1 MKKVL
6 IFAAFAALFA
16 LTACQEKEP
25 LDLEQ
30 GSGNEMREYPV
41 FTASID
47 FGDTKAWTQDG
58 AAITWSYNE
67 EIKIKDKNKKTATYI
82 AEKSGNS
89 GKFATLKVKEGTPPP
104 DGFGEPPFTA
114 TINSKPSYIQDYN
127 YFAENDKLYLKAE
140 SSTVVGDG
148 PADYSLVFQAQNA
161 LLAIKFKFDE
171 RFEAISVKG
180 SDANGKV
187 MTYTLL
193 VDDKEA
199 FDSQGWKMED
209 EHTYL
214 VAVEAG
220 KYDEIKIMKSATN
233 VCVVKA
239 NPPIEVVAND
249 YVPITLA
256 DDKIQ
261 FNEVDVLPGFF
272 TVDQGQDSIEGT
284 DDDIVVSFSKGN
296 LKYLVQ
302 SQEWKLYDEQ
312 YEFCNTNVYSG
323 NHSDI
328 ISLFS
333 WGYDPNKSIV
343 PDNSLQSEINV
354 TLSDG
359 QHVLSQSQDW
369 GDAISDENT
378 TWRTL
383 TSREWQYLICKSYP
397 PNAYFGLQRKSSS
410 PARGGIDIDRS
421 GNPEQSGMGLKFDLV
436 TVCGVAGCLAIVPDN
451 WDVKKRP
458 IQSEYSS
465 TSSPM
470 TWEQAQCAG
479 LVCLP
484 PAGYRDG
491 KQITLTDG
499 QSELLG
505 YYWSSSN
512 FFECVYPHMDY
523 YGTTQGVSIDY
534 STSTYG
540 YLYFTTGVVY
550 AYTPTEFDLLTRFY
564 PDGETDNFNNG
575 KSVRLVTNLKMQEA
589 F

>member
-47 FGDTKAWTQDG
+47 FGGTKAWTQDG

-67 EIKIKDKNKKTATYI
+67 EIKIKDKNTKTATYI

-256 DDKIQ
+256 DSKIQ
-261 FNEVDVLPGFF
+261 FKEVDFLPGFF
-272 TVDQGQDSIEGT
+272 TVDEGT
-284 DDDIVVSFSKGN
+284 DKTEGTADDIRVNFSKGN
-296 LKYLVQ
+296 IRYIVKTENWELFEKQ
-302 SQEWKLYDEQ
+302 YD
-312 YEFCNTNVYSG
+312 FCNTSVYEG
-323 NHSDI
+323 HHSDT

-333 WGYDPNKSIV
+333 WGYDPEKSIV
-343 PDNSLQSEINV
+343 PNSNRTVDSDPINV
-354 TLSDG
+354 TLEQGS
-359 QHVLSQSQDW
+359 HFLSGSQDW
-369 GDAISDENT
+369 GTQIGDGK

-383 TSREWQYLICKSYP
+383 TSREWQYL
-397 PNAYFGLQRKSSS
+397 LLTQRETTR
-410 PARGGIDIDRS
+410 PARGGQIQAPRQE
-421 GNPEQSGMGLKFDLV
+421 GGQLV
-436 TVCGVAGCLAIVPDN
+436 TDYIGYLKYRTNVKVCGVSGCLAIVPDD
-451 WDVKKRP
+451 WDTSTIP
-458 IQSEYSS
+458 IQEEYSNTS
-465 TSSPM
+465 TPM

-484 PAGYRDG
+484 PAGLRLGEDLQYG
-491 KQITLTDG
+491 QPG
-499 QSELLG
+499 QSG
-505 YYWSSSN
+505 YYWSSSHSVGN
-512 FFECVYPHMDY
+512 IFWDPMSYSQVPGCVIL
-523 YGTTQGVSIDY
+523 S
-534 STSTYG
+534 
-540 YLYFTTGVVY
+540 TGVGRNPGANSHSY
-550 AYTPTEFDLLTRFY
+550 AYCS
-564 PDGETDNFNNG
+564 
-575 KSVRLVTNLKMQEA
+575 SVRLVTNLKSRD
-589 F
+589 